1 MKEIISNMD
10 SFIATILMADQEL
23 AEKLHT
29 FGLSNDETKK
39 NKLLSSLATLLL
51 NSSSLKTAMK
61 NGWSSYKIYEE
72 EYKKTV
78 ENVAYAYSGLF
89 FDIQTLIY
97 AVFSITIDWFSPI
110 NKYLY
115 VQFLSSFRY
124 GNLNNFFYENRK
136 KFLPEYDWFIIE
148 KDFQRKQH
156 IEAFFK
162 EYDKFSKIIDSI
174 SHYVDIDLIPS
185 DYMAYLSSILGI
197 KMITEQEITTH
208 DQIRSVISNIAEV
221 YKAKGSLY
229 AFELFL
235 ASLGVSVKINEM
247 YFDRRLYWFSKNP
260 DVVKNP
266 YTKSTDINKF
276 EYYLTPKNPTTTFYQ
291 ITPTEKPMTLNT
303 PQSASQFKKL
313 VNDYI
318 TNSNGTIESV
328 LGYDQAYINKEHLT
342 YFKTNVVII
351 DFGFFYSEED
361 LVSLKYQKLLEIYME
376 AIIPIYVRKYYPE
389 SVFEETYFEDRLIYL
404 FPGGSGFKS
413 VLTEDGRT
421 IRIENSDMRAIH
433 YFNQNGETDD
443 LSSSLET
450 EDKEGNEFY
459 QTIDIDGFGKTDEA
473 NIPFTI
479 TEVSKNET
487 FEDEKIN
494 LNEDFAFIWN
504 PIIELETGS
513 TPSSGSISIEDNFGY
528 GNNLLKI
535 YSFSTEAE
543 IEIEIE

>member
-1 MKEIISNMD
+1 MKETISNMD

-23 AEKLHT
+23 AEKLNT
-29 FGLSNDETKK
+29 FGLADDETKK

-51 NSSSLKTAMK
+51 TSSSLKTAMK

-72 EYKKTV
+72 EYKKVV
-78 ENVAYAYSGLF
+78 ENVAYAYSGIF
-89 FDIQTLIY
+89 FDMQTLIY
-97 AVFSITIDWFSPI
+97 SVFTINIDWFSPI

-115 VQFLSSFRY
+115 VQFLVSFRY

-162 EYDKFSKIIDSI
+162 EYDKFSKVIESI
-174 SHYVDIDLIPS
+174 SNYVDIDLIPA

-266 YTKSTDINKF
+266 YTKSTDANKF
-276 EYYLTPKNPTTTFYQ
+276 EYYLTPKNPIITFYQ
-291 ITPTEKPMTLNT
+291 VAPTEKPMLLAT

-318 TNSNGTIESV
+318 TNSNGSIESV
-328 LGYDQAYINKEHLT
+328 LGYDQAYIDREHLT

-361 LVSLKYQKLLEIYME
+361 LVSLKYQKLLEKYME
-376 AIIPIYVRKYYPE
+376 VIIPVYVRKYYPE
-389 SVFEETYFEDRLIYL
+389 SVFEETYFEDHLIYL

-413 VLTEDGRT
+413 VLAEDGRI
-421 IRIENSDMRAIH
+421 IRVENSDMRAIH
-433 YFNQNGETDD
+433 YFNQSGGTDD
-443 LSSSLET
+443 LSSSLEI
-450 EDKEGNEFY
+450 EDKDGNELFHLL
-459 QTIDIDGFGKTDEA
+459 DVDGFGKTDEA
-473 NIPFTI
+473 NIPFSI
-479 TEVSKNET
+479 TEASKKET
-487 FEDEKIN
+487 FETEKIN
-494 LNEDFAFIWN
+494 INEDFSFIWS
-504 PIIELETGS
+504 PTIELGIGS
-513 TPSSGSISIEDNFGY
+513 TINSGSISIEDNLGY
-528 GNNLLKI
+528 GNDLLKI
-535 YSFSTEAE
+535 YSFDTEE
-543 IEIEIE
+543 TIEIEIT

>member
-1 MKEIISNMD
+1 
-10 SFIATILMADQEL
+10 
-23 AEKLHT
+23 
-29 FGLSNDETKK
+29 
-39 NKLLSSLATLLL
+39 
-51 NSSSLKTAMK
+51 
-61 NGWSSYKIYEE
+61 
-72 EYKKTV
+72 
-78 ENVAYAYSGLF
+78 
-89 FDIQTLIY
+89 
-97 AVFSITIDWFSPI
+97 
-110 NKYLY
+110 
-115 VQFLSSFRY
+115 
-124 GNLNNFFYENRK
+124 
-136 KFLPEYDWFIIE
+136 
-148 KDFQRKQH
+148 
-156 IEAFFK
+156 
-162 EYDKFSKIIDSI
+162 
-174 SHYVDIDLIPS
+174 
-185 DYMAYLSSILGI
+185 
-197 KMITEQEITTH
+197 
-208 DQIRSVISNIAEV
+208 
-221 YKAKGSLY
+221 
-229 AFELFL
+229 
-235 ASLGVSVKINEM
+235 
-247 YFDRRLYWFSKNP
+247 
-260 DVVKNP
+260 
-266 YTKSTDINKF
+266 
-276 EYYLTPKNPTTTFYQ
+276 
-291 ITPTEKPMTLNT
+291 MTLDT

-361 LVSLKYQKLLEIYME
+361 LVSLKYQKLLETYME
-376 AIIPIYVRKYYPE
+376 VIIPIYVRKYYPE

-404 FPGGSGFKS
+404 FPGGSGFKP
-413 VLTEDGRT
+413 VLTEDGRI
-421 IRIENSDMRAIH
+421 IRIENSDIRAIH
-433 YFNQNGETDD
+433 YCNQNGETDD

-459 QTIDIDGFGKTDEA
+459 QTVDIDGFGKTDEA

-494 LNEDFAFIWN
+494 LNENFAFIWN